1 MPLTVFLAV
10 ILAAFLHAT
19 WNAMVKNEKDK
30 YLGVAAIVFG
40 RVPASIVIIF
50 FIPTPSVESIPYI
63 ILSAILHNGYQWF
76 LLSAYKFGDYTK
88 VYPIARGTAPILVS
102 IVSLIFL
109 GVVLSN
115 FELLGIFVVC
125 LGILSL
131 SFQDVEGF
139 KNRKA
144 IIYALIT
151 GSFIMSYSI
160 TDGYGARIST
170 SLLSYLSWSTILNA
184 FLFAILLNFMKQP
197 GIITRVAKDG
207 KFIFFVGGTIAYL
220 VYGIILWILWSF
232 TQAPIPIVT
241 TLRETSIIFALLI
254 GTLFLKE
261 KFTLLKTAAVMAIFI
276 GIISLKFM

>member
-1 MPLTVFLAV
+1 
-10 ILAAFLHAT
+10 
-19 WNAMVKNEKDK
+19 
-30 YLGVAAIVFG
+30 
-40 RVPASIVIIF
+40 
-50 FIPTPSVESIPYI
+50 
-63 ILSAILHNGYQWF
+63 
-76 LLSAYKFGDYTK
+76 
-88 VYPIARGTAPILVS
+88 
-102 IVSLIFL
+102 
-109 GVVLSN
+109 
-115 FELLGIFVVC
+115 
-125 LGILSL
+125 LSL

-170 SLLSYLSWSTILNA
+170 SLLSYLSWSIILNA
-184 FLFAILLNFMKQP
+184 FFFAILLNFMKQH

-220 VYGIILWILWSF
+220 VYGIILWGF

-261 KFTLLKTAAVMAIFI
+261 KFTLLKTAAVMTIFF
-276 GIISLKFM
+276 GIIVLKFM

>member
-151 GSFIMSYSI
+151 GSFIMGYSI

-170 SLLSYLSWSTILNA
+170 SLLSYMSWSIILNA

-197 GIITRVAKDG
+197 RIITRVAKDG
-207 KFIFFVGGTIAYL
+207 KFIFFVGGTIAFL
-220 VYGIILWILWSF
+220 VYAIVVWGF
-232 TQAPIPIVT
+232 TQAPIPIVSA
-241 TLRETSIIFALLI
+241 LRETSIIFALLI

-261 KFTLLKTAAVMAIFI
+261 KFTLLKTVAVLTIFF
-276 GIISLKFM
+276 GIILLKFM

>member
-1 MPLTVFLAV
+1 
-10 ILAAFLHAT
+10 
-19 WNAMVKNEKDK
+19 
-30 YLGVAAIVFG
+30 
-40 RVPASIVIIF
+40 
-50 FIPTPSVESIPYI
+50 
-63 ILSAILHNGYQWF
+63 LHNGYQWF

-88 VYPIARGTAPILVS
+88 VYPIARGTAPILVA
-102 IVSLIFL
+102 IVSLILL

-151 GSFIMSYSI
+151 GSFIMGYSI

-220 VYGIILWILWSF
+220 VYGIILWGF

-261 KFTLLKTAAVMAIFI
+261 KFTLLKTAAVMTIFF
-276 GIISLKFM
+276 GIILLKFM

>member
-1 MPLTVFLAV
+1 MSLYVFLAV
-10 ILAAFLHAT
+10 ILAAFLHAI

-50 FIPTPSVESIPYI
+50 FTPTLSVESIPYI
-63 ILSAILHNGYQWF
+63 ILSAILHNGYQWY

-102 IVSLIFL
+102 IVSLILL

-131 SFQDVEGF
+131 SFQDVKGF

-151 GSFIMSYSI
+151 GSFIMGYSI

-184 FLFAILLNFMKQP
+184 FLFAILLNFIKQP
-197 GIITRVAKDG
+197 GIITKVAKDG
-207 KFIFFVGGTIAYL
+207 KFIFFVGGSISTLAYITI
-220 VYGIILWILWSF
+220 VWGF
-232 TQAPIPIVT
+232 TKAPIPIIT
-241 TLRETSIIFALLI
+241 ALRETSIIFALLI
-254 GTLFLKE
+254 GALLLKE
-261 KFTLLKTAAVMAIFI
+261 KFTLLKTFAVLSIFS
-276 GIISLKFM
+276 GIILLKFF

>member
-1 MPLTVFLAV
+1 MDNSVFLV
-10 ILAAFLHAT
+10 VLLAALLHAS
-19 WNAMVKNEKDK
+19 WNALVKNHKDK
-30 YLGVAAIVFG
+30 FLGLAAIVFG
-40 RVPASIVIIF
+40 SVPWALILILYVPF
-50 FIPTPSVESIPYI
+50 PSDKAIPYI

-151 GSFIMSYSI
+151 GSFIMGYSI

-170 SLLSYLSWSTILNA
+170 SLLSYLSWSIILNA
-184 FLFAILLNFMKQP
+184 FFFVILLNFMKQP
-197 GIITRVAKDG
+197 RIIIRVAKDG
-207 KFIFFVGGTIAYL
+207 IFIFFVG
-220 VYGIILWILWSF
+220 
-232 TQAPIPIVT
+232 
-241 TLRETSIIFALLI
+241 
-254 GTLFLKE
+254 
-261 KFTLLKTAAVMAIFI
+261 
-276 GIISLKFM
+276 

>member
-1 MPLTVFLAV
+1 
-10 ILAAFLHAT
+10 
-19 WNAMVKNEKDK
+19 MVKNEKDK

-131 SFQDVEGF
+131 SFQDLESF

-151 GSFIMSYSI
+151 GSFIMGYSI

-170 SLLSYLSWSTILNA
+170 SFLSYLSWSTILNA
-184 FLFAILLNFMKQP
+184 FFFVILLNFMKQP
-197 GIITRVAKDG
+197 RIITRVANDG
-207 KFIFFVGGTIAYL
+207 KFIFFVGGTISYL
-220 VYGIILWILWSF
+220 VYAIIIWGF

-241 TLRETSIIFALLI
+241 ALREISIIFALLI

-261 KFTLLKTAAVMAIFI
+261 EFTLLKTAAVMTIFI
-276 GIISLKFM
+276 GIILLKFM